1 MWLKKK
7 NKIPGRLI
15 NLGRKRR
22 RFSIKKIL
30 KLFFILTAGAG
41 MVAMVGGVLYFLIT
55 APKMALKTRDVA
67 TEDPNIDYRVNAAIR
82 DYLDKTI
89 FTYFKKS
96 NYFLFSEKELLAS
109 LVEISPKIFSVEVEK
124 KLPNELKINISLRKK
139 SGIWCVAEKKEKE
152 KEKEKFEYIS
162 KQCFNLDSNGFIYEE
177 GEEIVSSLVLLVKDT
192 VSENLKVGMEISRPE
207 ILNFIIRLREEF
219 INRTAITI
227 DYFLIED
234 PSLDDLIV
242 ATSDGYYIKV
252 YSTVDTKKT
261 VLNYK
266 NIMEK
271 LADKKIEYI
280 DLRIPDRVYYK

>member
-1 MWLKKK
+1 
-7 NKIPGRLI
+7 
-15 NLGRKRR
+15 
-22 RFSIKKIL
+22 
-30 KLFFILTAGAG
+30 